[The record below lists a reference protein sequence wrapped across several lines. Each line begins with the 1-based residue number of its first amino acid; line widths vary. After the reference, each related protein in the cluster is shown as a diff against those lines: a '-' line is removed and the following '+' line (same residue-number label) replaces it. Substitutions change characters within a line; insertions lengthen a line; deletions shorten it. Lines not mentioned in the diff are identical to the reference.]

1 MIYLRKIN
9 ISDFNY
15 LKYIENSD
23 EFNQFSL
30 IKTKYSDSELKNF
43 LFESLLPVSKTKQIR
58 FVICEKSNDKRLGF
72 VDLFNINFSNF
83 ISSFEF
89 ISEDEE
95 LGQSELI
102 RNISKFIINKENSL
116 NFKTTKDLYNDFTEL
131 S

>member
-1 MIYLRKIN
+1 MNDIFEKIN

-30 IKTKYSDSELKNF
+30 NKTKYSDSELKNF

-58 FVICEKSNDKRLGF
+58 FVICKESNDKRLGF
-72 VDLFNINFSNF
+72 VDLFNINFLKSTAGV
-83 ISSFEF
+83 S
-89 ISEDEE
+89 
-95 LGQSELI
+95 
-102 RNISKFIINKENSL
+102 IIIDDSL
-116 NFKTTKDLYNDFTEL
+116 NRCRGYGKLTLK